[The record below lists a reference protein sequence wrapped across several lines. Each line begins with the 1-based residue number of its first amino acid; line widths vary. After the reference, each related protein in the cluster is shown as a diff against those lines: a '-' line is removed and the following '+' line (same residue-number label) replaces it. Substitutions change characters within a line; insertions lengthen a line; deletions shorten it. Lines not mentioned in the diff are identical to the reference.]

1 MRKNGPVTGNEAP
14 LKEGSELVSATDNKG
29 VITFC
34 NQTFCEIAG
43 YNSDEL
49 IGKAHNIVRHPH
61 MPEAAF
67 QQMWDRLKNGKPW
80 MGIVKNRCKNGD
92 HYWVDAY
99 VTPLKVDGQI
109 FGYESVR
116 VKPARA
122 CIERAELAY
131 DRINRGK
138 PAIPLLTA
146 WWHKFSDII
155 FCTGLLLILM
165 LIYSFLM
172 TDFNRTAIIGSG
184 MVALAGGI
192 LCSRL
197 VRHLYASGSLLENAR
212 GEINDPLAS
221 YIYTGRADAGGEI
234 KLALIA
240 KQARLR
246 TALGRMVESAREVK
260 KRSELASCQVRNSY
274 QGMNIQKQETEK
286 VAFSMHQMA
295 SAVEEVANNASETSE
310 ATSSA
315 IQQVGDGKEVLV
327 QAEKSIQGLS
337 DTVTELASVVE
348 RLSTDSQVI
357 AGVVDDI
364 RGIAEQTNLLA
375 LNAAIEAARAGEQG
389 RGFAV
394 VADEVRNLASRTQDS
409 TLHIQNIIEDLGKA
423 TEEATVNMGEC
434 QHMVSRSV
442 GEISNVETALSVITK
457 SVREI
462 DQMAER
468 IATSA
473 KLQSSVATE
482 VESHSREITRISSQT
497 QEEVE
502 SADTL
507 SREMVELTENQLL
520 LVERFESVHP

>member
-1 MRKNGPVTGNEAP
+1 MRKNGPLTGNEVS
-14 LKEGSELVSATDNKG
+14 LKTNDELVSATNDKG

-43 YNSDEL
+43 FSSDEL
-49 IGKAHNIVRHPH
+49 TGKAHNIVRHPH

-67 QQMWDRLKNGKPW
+67 QQMWDRLKNGEPW

-109 FGYESVR
+109 CGYESVR
-116 VKPARA
+116 VKPAKA

-138 PAIPLLTA
+138 PAIPPLTTL
-146 WWHKFSDII
+146 WHKFSDIV
-155 FCTGLLLILM
+155 FCTGILLILM
-165 LIYSFLM
+165 LLYSFFL
-172 TDFNRTAIIGSG
+172 THFDSIAVISSIVT
-184 MVALAGGI
+184 ALAGGT

-197 VRHLYASGSLLENAR
+197 VRRLFACDSLLENAR
-212 GEINDPLAS
+212 REINDPLAS
-221 YIYTGRADAGGEI
+221 YIYTGRADSVGEI

-260 KRSELASCQVRNSY
+260 KRSELTSCQVRSSY

-286 VAFSMHQMA
+286 VAISMHQMA
-295 SAVEEVANNASETSE
+295 NAVEDVAKSASETSE

-315 IQQVGDGKEVLV
+315 IQQVGDGKEVLD
-327 QAEKSIQGLS
+327 QAGKSIQSLS

-375 LNAAIEAARAGEQG
+375 LNAAIEAARAGDLG

-394 VADEVRNLASRTQDS
+394 VADEVRNLASRTQES
-409 TLHIQNIIEDLGKA
+409 TLHIQNIIEGLGKA

-434 QHMVSRSV
+434 QHMVSQSV
-442 GEISNVETALSVITK
+442 GEISNVESALSVITK

-462 DQMAER
+462 DHMAER
-468 IATSA
+468 IAISA

-482 VESHSREITRISSQT
+482 VECHSREITKISSRT

-520 LVERFESVHP
+520 LVERFESVQS